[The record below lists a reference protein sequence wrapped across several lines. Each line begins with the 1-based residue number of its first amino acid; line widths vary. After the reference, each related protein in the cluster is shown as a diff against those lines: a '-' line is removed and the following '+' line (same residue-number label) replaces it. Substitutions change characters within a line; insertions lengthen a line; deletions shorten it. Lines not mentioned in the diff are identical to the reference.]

1 MICIMQRCL
10 LGLLETGLVVL
21 EKNIKIWKVKAMN
34 NNNADLRLRINLDQ
48 KGSIENS
55 AQVNYMHNKKQL
67 LSKLTLYAISIS

>member
-34 NNNADLRLRINLDQ
+34 NNNADLRLQINLDQ

-55 AQVNYMHNKKQL
+55 AQVNYMH
-67 LSKLTLYAISIS
+67 

>member
-34 NNNADLRLRINLDQ
+34 NNNADLRLRVNLDQ

-55 AQVNYMHNKKQL
+55 AQVNYMH
-67 LSKLTLYAISIS
+67 

>member
-34 NNNADLRLRINLDQ
+34 NNNADWRLRINLDQ

-55 AQVNYMHNKKQL
+55 AQVNYMH
-67 LSKLTLYAISIS
+67 

>member
-10 LGLLETGLVVL
+10 LSLLETGLVVL

-34 NNNADLRLRINLDQ
+34 NNADWRLWINMDQ

-55 AQVNYMHNKKQL
+55 AQVNYMH
-67 LSKLTLYAISIS
+67 

>member
-10 LGLLETGLVVL
+10 LGLLETGLMVL

>member
-55 AQVNYMHNKKQL
+55 AQVNYMH
-67 LSKLTLYAISIS
+67 

>member
-10 LGLLETGLVVL
+10 LSLLETGLVVL

-34 NNNADLRLRINLDQ
+34 NNADWRLWINLDQ

-55 AQVNYMHNKKQL
+55 AQVNYMH
-67 LSKLTLYAISIS
+67 